1 MLLLRCTF
9 CSVVICNVT
18 VVVYFLFCGH
28 LRCYCCGVHLRCHC
42 YGVPFVLWSFAM
54 FTVVVYLLRCHLL
67 RCTIA
72 TSLMWCT
79 FCDVTVVV
87 YILRCTFRDVIV
99 VVYLSRCHCCG
110 VPFTMSLLWCTFA
123 MSPLWCTS
131 VNRTLKANYR
141 ALSNNRMGGG
151 EGELNFCVRGS
162 QLLVCDVNPARVSL
176 NPTIPTSPR
185 SERGW
190 PDGKHEGKEST

>member
-1 MLLLRCTF
+1 MSLLWCTF

-18 VVVYFLFCGH
+18 VVVYLLFYGH
-28 LRCYCCGVHLRCHC
+28 LRCHRC
-42 YGVPFVLWSFAM
+42 GVPFAVSVLWCTFCDAPIAM
-54 FTVVVYLLRCHLL
+54 
-67 RCTIA
+67 
-72 TSLMWCT
+72 SLMWCT

-87 YILRCTFRDVIV
+87 YILRCTFRDVTV

-110 VPFTMSLLWCTFA
+110 VPFTTSLLWCTFA

-131 VNRTLKANYR
+131 VDRTLKTNYC
-141 ALSNNRMGGG
+141 ALSNNKMGGG
-151 EGELNFCVRGS
+151 GGELKFCVRGS
-162 QLLVCDVNPARVSL
+162 PLLVCDVNPARVSL
-176 NPTIPTSPR
+176 NPTIPTGPR